1 MSGGDAGATPTDRV
15 SSGAGVIAG
24 ESQSPVEPGVPRPED
39 EAATWGSPRGL
50 DTLSR
55 LYRRRFADL
64 DVTTKEA
71 VWTEIVRY
79 LQRYVPR
86 DARVLDIACDR
97 GYFIRNIECAERWAT
112 DVRDLAGAVGP
123 DVRFIQ
129 SDGLELAEALPSSK
143 FDVVFMSN
151 YLEHLPSSQAVLE
164 QLRIVRG
171 LLAPGGHA
179 IVLQPNIRLIG
190 NRYWDF
196 IDHHTAL
203 TAKSLT
209 EAAELAGLK
218 PERLINRF
226 LPYTT
231 KSRIPT
237 AKFLVGLYLRMPFL
251 WPIFGE
257 QSLLVARRPN

>member
-1 MSGGDAGATPTDRV
+1 MSEADPGANPTERA
-15 SSGAGVIAG
+15 SSGPAVLSGD
-24 ESQSPVEPGVPRPED
+24 RPPLVQDDRGAE
-39 EAATWGSPRGL
+39 GPQRGL

-64 DVTTKEA
+64 DVATKEA

-79 LQRYVPR
+79 LQRYVGHES
-86 DARVLDIACDR
+86 RVLDIACDR

-112 DVRDLAGAVGP
+112 DVRDLAAEVGP
-123 DVRFIQ
+123 DVRFVRA
-129 SDGLELAEALPSSK
+129 DGLQLAGALPASN

-151 YLEHLPSSQAVLE
+151 YLEHLPNSQAVLE
-164 QLRIVRG
+164 QLRIVRD
-171 LLAPGGHA
+171 LLAPGGRA
-179 IVLQPNIRLIG
+179 IILQPNIRLIG

-209 EAAELAGLK
+209 EAAELAGLR

-251 WPIFGE
+251 WPLFGE
-257 QSLLVARRPN
+257 QSLLIARRPD